1 MPSLELDPF
10 GRWPLR
16 RSGVEGLGG
25 STPAPAAGYA
35 FSSRYAYA
43 EPGPARITLAFEG
56 LQASAGRLKLT
67 LRAHANGEPRHR
79 KLQRLS
85 LDLPALAQGGGGR
98 VLSFTARAGVAYGL
112 EGVLEGAADARARGL
127 SLTLD
132 PASDGRE
139 FRRRL
144 ELGRRRVFGPH
155 APSRALLHAGLAAT
169 GTATL
174 ARPVS
179 QMCTA
184 AQFSEPEYARAAAE
198 IGEPPR
204 RHRKQWEF
212 VFILRALEEA
222 GVLRP
227 GARGLGF
234 AVGGE
239 PLPAAFAARGCR
251 VLATDLPPGHAAAAD
266 WRDSGQLS
274 DAVEGLLRPAL
285 HPEAAFRAQVA
296 FRPVDM
302 TAIPADL
309 GGFDFCWS
317 ACAFEHLG
325 SIRAG
330 LRFVERAMRVL
341 RPGGTAVHTTELN
354 LTSNAGTVD
363 HSGTV
368 LFRRR
373 DLERLALR
381 LHRCGCTVAPFN
393 YDQGGSEVDAHVDL
407 PPYGRDEALKV
418 ALRRYVSASF
428 GLVVTRG
435 PPRA

>member
-16 RSGVEGLGG
+16 RSGVAGLGG
-25 STPAPAAGYA
+25 PTPAAAADYAFASRYGYA
-35 FSSRYAYA
+35 A
-43 EPGPARITLAFEG
+43 PGPATMTLKFDE
-56 LQASAGRLKLT
+56 LQASAGRLELT
-67 LRAHANGEPRHR
+67 LRAHAHGEPRHR
-79 KLQRLS
+79 RLQRVS
-85 LDLPALAQGGGGR
+85 LDLAALVEAGGR
-98 VLSFTARAGVAYGL
+98 HVLDFTARPGVAYGL
-112 EGVLEGAADARARGL
+112 DGALAGEGDVRARRL
-127 SLTLD
+127 ALTLA

-139 FRRRL
+139 FRDRL
-144 ELGRRRVFGPH
+144 ARGRRR
-155 APSRALLHAGLAAT
+155 ASATPSRALARAGLAAD
-169 GTATL
+169 GPATL

-184 AQFSEPEYARAAAE
+184 AQFDEPDYARAVLA
-198 IGEPPR
+198 IGEIPR

-222 GVLRP
+222 GVLLP

-234 AVGGE
+234 AVGAE

-251 VLATDLPPGHAAAAD
+251 VLATDLPADHHAAAD
-266 WRDSGQLS
+266 WRDSGQFS
-274 DAVEGLLRPAL
+274 DAVDGLLRPAL
-285 HPEAAFRAQVA
+285 HPEAAFRQQVS

-302 TAIPADL
+302 NAVPDDL
-309 GGFDFCWS
+309 RGFDFCWS

-330 LRFVERAMRVL
+330 LRFVERAMAVL
-341 RPGGTAVHTTELN
+341 RPGGVAVHTTELN
-354 LTSNAGTVD
+354 LVSNAATVD

-381 LHRCGCTVAPFN
+381 LQRAGCTVAPFC
-393 YDQGGSEVDAHVDL
+393 YDAGDTELDRHVDL

-418 ALRRYVSASF
+418 ALRQYVSASF
-428 GLVVTRG
+428 GLIVRRG
-435 PPRA
+435 PGSD